1 MPCGFAV
8 KIRAELQLTPRRGLE
23 MLSVGPR
30 SLRGHLAV
38 LLVCGRPKCS
48 ELNFSINYSSCSYP
62 AERKGHRLWN
72 ITIASVLTSSRWTQ
86 DWGTNPGTEVF
97 FLPGNI
103 FGEAGDTSKCRK
115 IKIPATGALQRA
127 FPPTVH
133 FESLSAAPDQLFRP
147 VHSLNSVF
155 IFYQR
160 NMRTQFKESDS
171 CMKLDKKK
179 VFFDPPLSEAIISCY
194 FGWFFS

>member
-103 FGEAGDTSKCRK
+103 FGEAGDTSKSFSSNSSFWKRK
-115 IKIPATGALQRA
+115 CCSRPIVPTRAL
-127 FPPTVH
+127 FKFCFH
-133 FESLSAAPDQLFRP
+133 FLS
-147 VHSLNSVF
+147 
-155 IFYQR
+155 
-160 NMRTQFKESDS
+160 KEH
-171 CMKLDKKK
+171 
-179 VFFDPPLSEAIISCY
+179 AHTI
-194 FGWFFS
+194 